1 VAMDEQIID
10 LEEIVEK
17 QAWDLYMSSR
27 KKGFPKKRKELNLV
41 FDWSGVSFVTEQ
53 PTYSQTGNAHFESNV
68 IFRSVF
74 ENQSA
79 SAQTHSLKAERQT
92 VAECKSTLSKGYT
105 TSLNMGLEIGAPEE
119 IAKASIGYSRGY
131 EVVNGRET
139 TNQKTLTWSSE
150 GTLTVPEHSN
160 LTAEIHIK
168 EKQCGYTFK
177 SRAAIRGTVVVN
189 FYSRRDNDKYLMVF
203 TGDMKD
209 VLLDDKTIPDLK
221 TEGRTVFIDIEGSC
235 DFKFG
240 IEQQI
245 VIS

>member
-1 VAMDEQIID
+1 
-10 LEEIVEK
+10 
-17 QAWDLYMSSR
+17 MSSR

-53 PTYSQTGNAHFESNV
+53 PTYSQTGNPHFESNV

-79 SAQTHSLKAERQT
+79 SPQTHSLKAERQT

-139 TNQKTLTWSSE
+139 TNQKTLTWASE

-177 SRAAIRGTVVVN
+177 TRVAIRGTVVVN
-189 FYSRRDNDKYLMVF
+189 FYSRRDNNKYLMVF
-203 TGDMKD
+203 TGDMKE